1 MARFLWLR
9 RCVAIAALLCV
20 CLWWTD
26 GARAEVVT
34 IVLAPH
40 CAVYDVSLSKTRGH
54 IGISRCP
61 NAMID
66 YGPFAIEGAEVD
78 RFSRIRG
85 GARVDLNNAHQTAA
99 AHALLFVGILD
110 LSALTSVL
118 QACRWNDG
126 CEYFICS

>member
-20 CLWWTD
+20 CLWCTD

-40 CAVYDVSLSKTRGH
+40 CAVYDVSLSKTGH
-54 IGISRCP
+54 IGISRCR

-78 RFSRIRG
+78 RFFASSLR
-85 GARVDLNNAHQTAA
+85 
-99 AHALLFVGILD
+99 
-110 LSALTSVL
+110 
-118 QACRWNDG
+118 
-126 CEYFICS
+126 